1 MQVEV
6 IGEIE
11 VAQIDETQELRAA
24 ALADDPLTP
33 LTAQQ
38 QIHHQPARLFGD
50 VVQFYDE
57 VSAAKG
63 VLGRFSGSQL
73 MPLIQQF
80 IQHS

>member
-6 IGEIE
+6 IGEAE

-24 ALADDPLTP
+24 ALADDPLP
-33 LTAQQ
+33 PMTAQQ
-38 QIHHQPARLFGD
+38 HNHNQPVRLFGD
-50 VVQFYDE
+50 QVQLYDE

-73 MPLIQQF
+73 MPLIQQL